1 MSEPNI
7 DVTAL
12 LFRLQEMETKM
23 RELEQIKRDVKD
35 IKDLTSVGTDVA
47 SEVQKELLAD
57 AEALKQQDI
66 NIPFIEN
73 QAEDL
78 LFKKRGKRGKGAK
91 PLLESEIL
99 EVQKHTNSARKA
111 AKRLG
116 VSYATYKKYCN

>member
-99 EVQKHTNSARKA
+99 EVQKQIGRAH
-111 AKRLG
+111 
-116 VSYATYKKYCN
+116 V